1 MAITGSSDSQRV
13 DSHHHLWDL
22 RTLDR
27 DWIIGE
33 KLAPI
38 KRTFAMEEFLE
49 ERASSGIDLSILVQ
63 SASSYAEIR
72 EMFDLAKEHRSIA
85 GLVAWIDM
93 SAIDCIYHL
102 DTYLDLHGAEH
113 LVGIRDGAQGRADIG
128 WLNSQIVV
136 QNVKKLASRN
146 LAFDLL
152 VDPPHLPASV
162 SLVNQV
168 PEVTFILDHIGKP
181 NIANGEISEWSSVI
195 KELAKPENIYCKIS
209 GMATEADWK
218 NWQVEDFRPY
228 FEVVLDA
235 FGIDRIMFGSDWPV
249 CNLAASYQQVVEIA
263 EYLVSELSESE
274 KDNFWSKNARTAYA
288 I

>member
-1 MAITGSSDSQRV
+1 MAIVKTSESQRI

-22 RTLDR
+22 KTLDR
-27 DWIIGE
+27 EWIIGE
-33 KLAPI
+33 ELAPI
-38 KRTFAMEEFLE
+38 KRTFAMEEFLQ
-49 ERASSGIDLSILVQ
+49 ERASSHIDLSILVQ
-63 SASSYAEIR
+63 SATSYVEIR
-72 EMFDLAKEHRSIA
+72 EMFDLAQEHKSIA

-93 SAIDCIYHL
+93 SSMECIDRL
-102 DTYLDLHGAEH
+102 DSYLDLPGAER
-113 LVGIRDGAQGRADIG
+113 LVGIRDGAQGRVDIG
-128 WLNSQIVV
+128 WLNSQTVV
-136 QNVKKLASRN
+136 RNVMKLASKN

-162 SLVNQV
+162 SLIKQV

-209 GMATEADWK
+209 GMATEADWQ
-218 NWQVEDFRPY
+218 NWQVTDFRPY

-235 FGIDRIMFGSDWPV
+235 FGIERIMFGSDWPV

-274 KDNFWSKNARTAYA
+274 KNKFWSKNARTAYA

>member
-1 MAITGSSDSQRV
+1 MAITEASEPQRI

-22 RTLDR
+22 KTLDR
-27 DWIIGE
+27 EWIIGE

-38 KRTFAMEEFLE
+38 KRTFAMEEFQE
-49 ERASSGIDLSILVQ
+49 DRASSSIDLSILVQ
-63 SASSYAEIR
+63 SATSYAEIR
-72 EMFDLAKEHRSIA
+72 EMFDLAQEHRSIA

-93 SAIDCIYHL
+93 SSMDCIDLL
-102 DTYLDLHGAEH
+102 DSYLDLPGAER
-113 LVGIRDGAQGRADIG
+113 LVGIRDGAQGRVDIG
-128 WLNSQIVV
+128 WLNSENVV
-136 QNVKKLASRN
+136 RNVMKLASKN

-152 VDPPHLPASV
+152 VDPPHLPASIL
-162 SLVNQV
+162 LVKQV

-181 NIANGEISEWSSVI
+181 NIATGEISEWSTVI
-195 KELAKPENIYCKIS
+195 KELAKLKNIYCKIS
-209 GMATEADWK
+209 GMATEANWK

-228 FEVVLDA
+228 FEVVLNA

-274 KDNFWSKNARTAYA
+274 RNKFWAKNARTAYA